1 MLEPSDIT
9 LPAWIQKVSILPVPG
24 VPEPPGEF
32 DSLKYIRLG
41 LTTNTKEI
49 KMGYLHGIYDEMI
62 ASPRFQK
69 VVLND
74 TVNYKYLDS
83 GFINWEI
90 IDQICSRDST
100 DVLLLLLKAVSYDS
114 EESFYVSNGIEYNN
128 NMSVFTIVNHTKWA
142 FYIPGK
148 HIESLVF
155 YNSDTVFAEGG
166 FDVWEVENLLYQTC
180 YGSGFNVGRNICPY
194 WNDGVERIFYR
205 GPGRDLKR
213 AGSMVDENRWN
224 DAALIWNR
232 LSEGPNKNHAARAAY
247 NLALAFERD
256 DMMDQAALWISFA
269 DSLHSNKATSFYK
282 KVLKERLDN
291 KVKLDEQLAG
301 N

>member
-1 MLEPSDIT
+1 MPGNPIIPLNLFLIVVLTSGCFSSKLTISVLEPSDIT

-74 TVNYKYLDS
+74 
-83 GFINWEI
+83 
-90 IDQICSRDST
+90 
-100 DVLLLLLKAVSYDS
+100 
-114 EESFYVSNGIEYNN
+114 
-128 NMSVFTIVNHTKWA
+128 
-142 FYIPGK
+142 
-148 HIESLVF
+148 
-155 YNSDTVFAEGG
+155 
-166 FDVWEVENLLYQTC
+166 
-180 YGSGFNVGRNICPY
+180 
-194 WNDGVERIFYR
+194 
-205 GPGRDLKR
+205 
-213 AGSMVDENRWN
+213 
-224 DAALIWNR
+224 
-232 LSEGPNKNHAARAAY
+232 
-247 NLALAFERD
+247 
-256 DMMDQAALWISFA
+256 QAALWISFA